1 MIYFKLKKQIK
12 VYYYDFIK
20 HCIHLYTIKMLE
32 GYIKY
37 SPGCI
42 FITMHW
48 KNSWILF
55 SSLCP
60 SEFSNVVFKYK
71 NYIKKIVY
79 FKSGVS
85 PFIPSF

>member
-37 SPGCI
+37 SPG
-42 FITMHW
+42 
-48 KNSWILF
+48 L
-55 SSLCP
+55 L
-60 SEFSNVVFKYK
+60 
-71 NYIKKIVY
+71 
-79 FKSGVS
+79 
-85 PFIPSF
+85 